1 MTNLLLGIFIGAVLV
16 VFCLWLMER
25 GAGVTDAE
33 IEAWLEWREK
43 WARRQ
48 AFEEELRKI
57 GAEEMPLA
65 DISDIQK
72 RVWRNVEERL
82 QGGRHGNT

>member
-1 MTNLLLGIFIGAVLV
+1 MTNLFLGIFIGVILV
-16 VFCLWLMER
+16 VFCFWLIER
-25 GAGVTDAE
+25 SAGVTDAE
-33 IEAWLEWREK
+33 IEAWLDWREG

-65 DISDIQK
+65 NISDIQE
-72 RVWRNVEERL
+72 RVWRNVEKRL
-82 QGGRHGNT
+82 GRWGQKK